1 MNNQQVPLI
10 KLQRKTSTKLEM
22 VKKIVSIYT
31 IMKDIKLSDTDI
43 TVLSYFIIYGINEK
57 TKKLI
62 VDSKLLNADSIKNT
76 MSKLR
81 AFDLIKKS
89 EFRRKEDYLNEAFNF
104 PLENIIG
111 LMIKIDNS

>member
-1 MNNQQVPLI
+1 MSNQVPLI
-10 KLQRKTSTKLEM
+10 KLQRKTINKLEM
-22 VKKIVSIYT
+22 IKKIVSIFCLL
-31 IMKDIKLSDTDI
+31 KDIKLSDTDI
-43 TVLSYFIIYGINEK
+43 TVLSYFILYGINEK

-62 VDSKLLNADSIKNT
+62 VDSKLLNHDSIKNT

-81 AFDLIKKS
+81 SFDLIKKS

-104 PLENIIG
+104 PLDNVVG